1 MKCPYQKT
9 SDGTFAECTV
19 DCPACK
25 YEIEEYETTEGIRLP
40 YESIEHAIESRSMWR
55 VKRKAYN
62 ITGCKY
68 VDNMVKPTDSN
79 IINVKNVHKTKT
91 SVTVNKSIF

>member
-25 YEIEEYETTEGIRLP
+25 YEVEEYETTEGRKHP
-40 YESIEHAIESRSMWR
+40 HWSDEKAIEEGTMWR

-79 IINVKNVHKTKT
+79 ITNIENVHKSST
-91 SVTVNKSIF
+91 SVTINKSIF

>member
-25 YEIEEYETTEGIRLP
+25 YEVEEYETLKGRKLP
-40 YESIEHAIESRSMWR
+40 YESNEQAIKSGTMWR
-55 VKRKAYN
+55 VKNKSYN
-62 ITGCKY
+62 ITGCKF

-79 IINVKNVHKTKT
+79 ITNVKNVHETKT

>member
-25 YEIEEYETTEGIRLP
+25 YEVEEYESTEGRKYP
-40 YESIEHAIESRSMWR
+40 YQSVEQAIERGTMWR

-79 IINVKNVHKTKT
+79 ITNIENVHKSST
-91 SVTVNKSIF
+91 SVTINKSIF